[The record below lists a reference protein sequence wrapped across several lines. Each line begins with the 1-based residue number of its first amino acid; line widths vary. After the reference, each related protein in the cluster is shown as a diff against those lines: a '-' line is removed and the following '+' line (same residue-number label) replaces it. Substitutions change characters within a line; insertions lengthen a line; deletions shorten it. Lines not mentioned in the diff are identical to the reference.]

1 MVADK
6 AEKLKALDAA
16 CLQINKQ
23 FGAGSLMKLGEQTNA
38 AGINVIP
45 SGSILLDEAL
55 GVGGYPRGRVI
66 EMYGPESSGK
76 TTLAKLLIGLYRGE
90 GYINIDGYL
99 LGDYFKDKIGRNF
112 SFCLDEK
119 NPFDIVSDS
128 LAFSLESLQY
138 TKKEIEILIKKYSQI
153 FKIENILDKLIDEI
167 STSDK
172 IKVNIASLLIHKPKI
187 ILLDNVLCKLNYND
201 KKLVIKILKDFQ
213 KENKLTIILIT
224 NDIQDTLLSD
234 RIIVLDNGK
243 ILLDDTPKNIYQDDT
258 VEKMGFE
265 LPFIVKLSHNLIL
278 YDLLDKVYLTDKG
291 VLDKLWP

>member
-1 MVADK
+1 MKSSIIKVRNLTFKYNDK
-6 AEKLKALDAA
+6 KIFDNLNLD
-16 CLQINKQ
+16 IYEGSFITI
-23 FGAGSLMKLGEQTNA
+23 FGRNA
-38 AGINVIP
+38 
-45 SGSILLDEAL
+45 
-55 GVGGYPRGRVI
+55 
-66 EMYGPESSGK
+66 SGK

-258 VEKMGFE
+258 VEKMEFE